1 MTEDEIRETLRE
13 MRDVP
18 VPPDSL
24 ARVRLKLEHGIRR
37 RFARR
42 PAAFLVTVSAT
53 LLAVFLFGPVVHRRA
68 PVANPAAQRQ
78 PKMAVI
84 EATRPEQQPAK
95 DALPASIPIVRAHH
109 RLRRKAPA
117 AAPVTIRIQTPDPDV
132 LIVLVGD

>member
-1 MTEDEIRETLRE
+1 MTEDEIREAFRE
-13 MRDVP
+13 MRDLP

-24 ARVRLKLEHGIRR
+24 ARVRLELEHRIRR
-37 RFARR
+37 RSAWRT
-42 PAAFLVTVSAT
+42 AAFLLTASAA
-53 LLAVFLFGPVVHRRA
+53 LLAVFLFGPLAHRRT